1 MERWPYGCRA
11 DFQDEFINI
20 WCLWQK
26 VNVLPHPGLHQSSTL
41 RQIHHRP
48 GPAGRW
54 RSISLCLNHKQPVA
68 SPRSQAYWCDYEGW
82 LAHSLAR
89 NYKLQQQTHGIK
101 IMHFEPFLTL
111 YKNARWK
118 DNMVSIG
125 FSTSPFKTLG
135 TVISFCFCKSLMLTN
150 TVLI

>member
-1 MERWPYGCRA
+1 MERWPYRCRP
-11 DFQDEFINI
+11 DFQDAFINI

-41 RQIHHRP
+41 RRIHHRP

-54 RSISLCLNHKQPVA
+54 RSICLCSNHKQPVA

-111 YKNARWK
+111 YKSARWK
-118 DNMVSIG
+118 DNTVYPYLSLLH
-125 FSTSPFKTLG
+125 SLPFKT
-135 TVISFCFCKSLMLTN
+135 CFCRPKSLMLT
-150 TVLI
+150 TLY